1 MNNAGSPARLI
12 IRGTD
17 QPRTVPIDCVPF
29 TIGRHSSRNLH
40 LENSQI
46 SREHAVIHSDRGG
59 YIIKDLGSRHGTFV
73 NGNRIE
79 VALLSAGDRIQLG
92 TSNINLVFVDADD
105 ESAARVFLD
114 RMSSQTEGSEIEK
127 LSLFLQAAQSFNNTR
142 VLYDVL
148 STMIEYTLKLTGAE
162 RGFVFLGES
171 PGDFKLECGRDR
183 SGIRLTDDVKVSR
196 SVIRDAGESGSEFIL
211 SDVTRESQVLGRESI
226 IAHEL
231 LSVIAIP
238 LRRRN
243 SQQLMGLL
251 YLDSRLQKC
260 NLSAVSKDI
269 LHAIATEAS
278 TLLENA
284 RMVQAEQESA
294 LLRKEMEIAASIQQ
308 RIISRELPNFP
319 FAKIVARTVP
329 CREVGGD
336 FYDVIREPG
345 GFVAIV
351 ADVSGKGTSAALLA
365 SIVHGMMYAQISSGA
380 SLVETV
386 SAVNSFLCERVSGEK
401 YVTLI
406 ILRYHDGEV
415 ELVNAGH
422 VPPFLV
428 RSDGQF
434 ELLSDGDL
442 PVGLISEATFHV
454 IRFPMSLESRIV
466 LLSDGVT
473 ETEDETGAEFGTTQL
488 KCGLS
493 ASDPIDAIFSAV
505 HSFSNGSPA
514 QDDRTLLVIDR
525 IA

>member
-1 MNNAGSPARLI
+1 MNNPGFPARLI

-17 QPRTVPIDCVPF
+17 QPRTVPIDCLPF
-29 TIGRHSSRNLH
+29 TIGRHSSRNLC

-46 SREHAVIHSDRGG
+46 SREHAVIESDPGG
-59 YIIKDLGSRHGTFV
+59 YLIKDLGSRHGTFV

-79 VALLSAGDRIQLG
+79 VALLLAGDHIQLG
-92 TSNINLVFVDADD
+92 ASNINLVFVDVND
-105 ESAARVFLD
+105 ESGARTFLE
-114 RMSSQTEGSEIEK
+114 RMSSQIEGSEIEK
-127 LSLFLQAAQSFNNTR
+127 LSLFLEAAQSFNNTR
-142 VLYDVL
+142 VLHDVF
-148 STMIEYTLKLTGAE
+148 STMVEYTLRLTGAE
-162 RGFVFLGES
+162 RGFVFLGEN
-171 PGDFKLECGRDR
+171 PACFKLECGRDR
-183 SGIRLTDDVKVSR
+183 SGIALTDDVKVSR

-211 SDVTRESQVLGRESI
+211 SDVTREGQALGRQSI
-226 IAHEL
+226 ITNEL

-251 YLDSRLQKC
+251 YLDSRIQKC
-260 NLSAVSKDI
+260 NLSSVSKDI

-308 RIISRELPNFP
+308 RIISRELPNFA
-319 FAKIVARTVP
+319 FAKIAAKTVP
-329 CREVGGD
+329 CREIGGD
-336 FYDVIREPG
+336 FYDVIQEDG
-345 GFVAIV
+345 GFFAMV

-365 SIVHGMMYAQISSGA
+365 SIVHGMMYAQITSGA
-380 SLVETV
+380 SLVDSV
-386 SAVNSFLCERVSGEK
+386 SAVNAFLCERVSGDK

-406 ILRYHDGEV
+406 ALRYHDGEV

-428 RSDGQF
+428 QSDGQF
-434 ELLSDGDL
+434 ELVSDGDL
-442 PVGLISEATFHV
+442 PAGLISETVFHTV
-454 IRFPMSLESRIV
+454 RFSMPLHSRIV

-473 ETEDETGAEFGTTQL
+473 ETEDETGVEFATSQL
-488 KCGLS
+488 QFGLS
-493 ASDPIDAIFSAV
+493 ASDPIGAIFSAV
-505 HSFSNGSPA
+505 HRFSNGSSP
-514 QDDRTLLVIDR
+514 QDDRTVLVIDR